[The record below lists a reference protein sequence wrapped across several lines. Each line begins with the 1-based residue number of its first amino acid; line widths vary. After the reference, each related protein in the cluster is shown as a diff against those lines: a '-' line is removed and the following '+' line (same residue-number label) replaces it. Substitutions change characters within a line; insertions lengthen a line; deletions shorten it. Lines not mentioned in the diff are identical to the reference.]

1 MEGVVRIKRF
11 WLKKGGLLRIARTGL
26 FKQKAFVCKNVWCLR
41 TEKKGLCKRKVFG
54 LQNRVAFEDSEERL
68 VQKESFRFVQNGA
81 SAFRKVF
88 YKWKRFQFAEKAA
101 FSAHARPTDKEKL
114 FFSTPRQHFS
124 IMPKLTCSCKFH
136 PRKPTVSLQQGFSFS
151 KLCNLASAVR

>member
-68 VQKESFRFVQNGA
+68 VQKESFRFVQNGV

-101 FSAHARPTDKEKL
+101 FSAHAKPPNIRKAFSQRSNTSTFHRAQTNVQLQILSAKPYCKL
-114 FFSTPRQHFS
+114 AAKYPFFETLQ
-124 IMPKLTCSCKFH
+124 SC
-136 PRKPTVSLQQGFSFS
+136 V
-151 KLCNLASAVR
+151 